1 MRILYVAPN
10 ILVPGTN
17 GGSTHVTEVSN
28 ALRRFGE
35 VLVLARRGSH
45 GPGIVPLGFGNPP
58 VLRRLLPYLYYPA
71 ALRHA
76 RAFRPDVI
84 YERFSAMG
92 LGALLKRALRVPMVT
107 AVLDYSLS
115 PLSLR
120 LADRLI
126 ATVPAIV
133 PEAGRSK
140 TVRVSWGANVEHFR
154 PDADGAAVR
163 RRLGLEGREVIG
175 YTGAFYRWHGLDRL
189 VEVVGLLDR
198 PNLRVLMVGDGETRG
213 RIEARVRAA
222 GLGDRFVFTGRVP
235 YADVPAY
242 VAACDVCL
250 AAYEPERH
258 EATRRLGS
266 LVFDPLKIF
275 EYLAAERPVVVSRS
289 ANLEE
294 LFADGEHVKM
304 VRAGD
309 ARELADAVRSLL
321 DDPEAARRMARR
333 GRERVLERFTWRRHA
348 EQLHGLFAELV
359 ASRRAEGSAPGG
371 AGSTPDRD
379 AAGGGASTPGGGGG
393 GGKSAPAEG
402 GSKEDRGGGHWR
414 SGGCLIAVLAVI
426 LALAVTA
433 IVYRPPPAPSP
444 GGTAGPD
451 AAAAGETAVSA
462 RGTIRA
468 VAISADGTLAASGG
482 EGAEEGKCPIEV
494 RRIRDGRFEDRET
507 PFRTLEGHDGPITD
521 LRFTPDGSSLLSVGL
536 DGRLRRWNIENGAL
550 AASLEPPP
558 PTSKDQP
565 TGLLA
570 LAVSPDGRRAAA
582 AGWSGAI
589 LVWDLASPDR
599 APLRFEPVRG
609 FDDLPKD
616 APATGHLEEVRG
628 LVFPPDAP
636 ELLFSGGGEGLVAAW
651 NLVEG
656 RVGRVVNFDG
666 VTPKVAQVR
675 LRSARDGWDR
685 EGAVMTMVEAPGGGG
700 VLFSDYRSCVYRADL
715 TGPCRAWW
723 GGADLPAGSACLR
736 PLLDRK
742 VFCAAVE
749 RPVSGPAVAFLSIVP
764 FPGIE
769 GAFVGIASNHGFRVV
784 RKGDALP
791 WREFEGAVSW
801 GDQFIR
807 AAVPS
812 AAPIVLTGSRAGRL
826 AIYRFEGGATSPNVV
841 LSDQLL

>member
-17 GGSTHVTEVSN
+17 GGSTHVTEVSR
-28 ALRRFGE
+28 ALRQFGE
-35 VLVLARRGSH
+35 VLVLARRGSR
-45 GPGIVPLGFGNPP
+45 GPGVVPLGFGNPP
-58 VLRRLLPYLYYPA
+58 ALRRLLPYLYYPT

-76 RAFRPDVI
+76 REFRPDVI
-84 YERFSAMG
+84 YERFSAFG
-92 LGALLKRALRVPMVT
+92 LGALLKRALGVPMVT

-120 LADRLI
+120 LADRLV

-133 PEAGRSK
+133 PEAGRHK
-140 TVRVSWGANVEHFR
+140 TVRVNWGANVEHFR

-163 RRLGLEGREVIG
+163 RRLGLEGREVVG
-175 YTGAFYRWHGLDRL
+175 YTGAFYHWHGLDRL
-189 VEVVGLLDR
+189 VEVVGRLDR
-198 PNLRVLMVGDGETRG
+198 PELRVLMVGDGEER
-213 RIEARVRAA
+213 RRVEARVRDA
-222 GLGDRFVFTGRVP
+222 GLAGRFVFTGRVP
-235 YADVPAY
+235 YAEVPAY

-258 EATRRLGS
+258 EATRRLGT
-266 LVFDPLKIF
+266 LVFDPLKVF
-275 EYLAAERPVVVSRS
+275 EYLAAERPVIVSRS

-294 LFADGEHVKM
+294 LFVDGEHVKM

-309 ARELADAVRSLL
+309 AGDLAEAIRGLL

-359 ASRRAEGSAPGG
+359 AAGADTSTGGTEAGSGGG
-371 AGSTPDRD
+371 AGEGRPRPRD
-379 AAGGGASTPGGGGG
+379 GG
-393 GGKSAPAEG
+393 GGKEV
-402 GSKEDRGGGHWR
+402 GGGHWR
-414 SGGCLIAVLAVI
+414 SGGCLIAVVALI

-433 IVYRPPPAPSP
+433 LVYRPPHPPAP
-444 GGTAGPD
+444 GGAVVSD
-451 AAAAGETAVSA
+451 AAAGASAVSP

-482 EGAEEGKCPIEV
+482 EAAASGRYGIEI

-507 PFRTLEGHDGPITD
+507 PLRTLDGHDGPVTG
-521 LRFTPDGSSLLSVGL
+521 LHFLPDGSSLLSIGL
-536 DGRLRRWNIENGAL
+536 DGRFRRWRLEDGAL
-550 AASLEPPP
+550 AASVEPPAP
-558 PTSKDQP
+558 VAQDESG
-565 TGLLA
+565 GLLA

-582 AGWSGAI
+582 GGWSGEVR
-589 LVWDLASPDR
+589 VWDLEQLDR
-599 APLRFEPVRG
+599 DPLRFEPMRG
-609 FDDLPKD
+609 LDELPKE

-628 LVFPPDAP
+628 LVFPAGAP
-636 ELLFSGGGEGLVAAW
+636 ELLFSAGGEGLVIAW
-651 NLVEG
+651 NLAEA
-656 RVGRVVNFDG
+656 RAGRVVNFDG
-666 VTPKVAQVR
+666 VTPKAVQVR

-685 EGAVMTMVEAPGGGG
+685 EGAAMTVVEAPEGGG
-700 VLFSDYRSCVYRADL
+700 VLVSDYRSCVYRADL

-723 GGADLPAGSACLR
+723 AGTDLPSGSACLR

-742 VFCAAVE
+742 AFCAALD
-749 RPVSGPAVAFLSIVP
+749 RPVSGPSVAFLAIVP

-769 GAFVGIASNHGFRVV
+769 GGFAGIASSHTFRVL
-784 RKGDALP
+784 RKGDTMP

-801 GDQFIR
+801 GDQFLS
-807 AAVPS
+807 AA
-812 AAPIVLTGSRAGRL
+812 AAATAPIVLTGSRAGRL
-826 AIYRFEGGATSPNVV
+826 AIYRFEGGAVSPSVV